1 MNGEDPKKKLVTSLI
16 NHYEPDAVVDD
27 AYYDGLSKK
36 YPDTDTLVSKL
47 ISHYEPD
54 AEVTTEYLGGLYS
67 KYGVEK
73 KSPIDSST
81 QGLQGLGGS
90 SGGNLPSPLSASA
103 TEPETPFIG
112 AGRLESIKESTEPK
126 PAPKK
131 GLVVPNEPIAGLGG
145 RTQSKEGEWEETKL
159 LPQEEQQFRDFMT
172 NDPNVVAW
180 AEEFKRNY
188 GEYPSIEGGG
198 YDYRGAFKSGQKPVP
213 VETENGTEYHW
224 GSIGEMGM
232 ELKSPD
238 HPTRWKSDY
247 MQLTGKNPDE
257 EGISEAR
264 GVAAVRAANLVNNVI
279 EKALNPPADPGTY
292 FIDGKQ
298 VPKGKARQYIDDRSF
313 SQAWLDGNHT
323 VDIQGDDDFKYY
335 AEKQKQSLTDPDWYD
350 SIIAGIFD
358 VKKNAIGLASWAND
372 ITSELTGIPNFME
385 VMATASTQR
394 NQVGTLKENL
404 AKAFEEIEFIE
415 DNLFKVNGEIT
426 DLISDENWGEAGRM
440 MVNTALR
447 SSPNSIVMAGAG
459 AVAGTGLLASAA
471 LTSPLFMGG
480 AYADQEKEVEDINKL
495 GLKSNIENL
504 SKFNRMVT
512 RPVLYGGA
520 EAAGQAIEV
529 GILKSSGKIMV
540 GALGSLVK
548 KTAATVGTG
557 AAKKVAQ
564 EGAAQIWKNLAISA
578 GINPL
583 LEATSEVG
591 TYAMQELTDIALG
604 VSNKTPERIVNEAV
618 NTFIL
623 GWGAGQTMSSPAT
636 AATVVSAAN
645 QARKKLLDYTIAFDP
660 KGVDDLNAAAQQY
673 AQRTGQ
679 NEETIKENIAKREKA
694 VNAVPR
700 DLIRDTRT
708 VDLVE
713 EKQQLTEELKAL
725 DDAFKAP
732 VQEKIDKINAEIARR
747 SERNEYLKKREA
759 QGIEPEV
766 MGDVPIV
773 VASAITRVE
782 TDKPTTL
789 NQLEEASS
797 WLYKE
802 YKRIQEMRN
811 DGDSP
816 ISEERI
822 ADYLDKIG
830 QDIEMLEAAKAKMI
844 EGGDEG
850 VSESN
855 KQTQAEPVNEVKELA
870 TPEPESNKKTP
881 VNIPAKEENSQGV
894 SEPEPQAD
902 VVEEVQEA
910 EAPVGKTEGVAEAV
924 IPKEKA
930 LSLSERINAAKR
942 SVEKKSPIGDILSR
956 AQAYNRMGKR
966 MRQGGIGNQ
975 LFGEMAS
982 IAKENGWTVTL
993 QKTGSVRVLD
1003 ENGKEVRATPVF
1015 KTQEEKKESGQAK
1028 RDAERRKFE
1037 VTNAEPQ
1044 TVEHWVAMALARGTR
1059 FSKKAITSILGS
1071 RADIPA
1077 WMWSNKGV
1085 SLEFLA
1091 ENMRNDGFG
1100 MDTEAEVNQDDVIEA
1115 IRKYATK
1122 SGRQEAFDF
1131 AQEQLDK
1138 MQGKAPI
1145 GMEGATEAEWVE
1157 REQWMEANRYDPSKE
1172 DANEMLRIDE
1182 LSEDDAAVILAEME
1196 KQGEYESSEQFTKD
1210 LQKYANQNG
1219 KASTTKADVKQAET
1233 RDDVSESETERT
1245 DLAKRLR
1252 DKKIGGISFVDPL
1265 FGAIGISKALY
1276 DGAIELAARQ
1286 VEKGTKLGTAIA
1298 NAIKYIDERMSG
1310 KKWDKKAFESSVRD
1324 PLLFVENPEIFN
1336 DLKDEA
1342 MVYVKQS
1349 KSTPTVKGLADYF
1362 EKNGVTG
1369 LELAQVISVFDA
1381 VKDSAP
1387 KREAPKPTSKEDV
1400 AKAHKDER
1408 EKAVA
1413 KLEQAKKEATEKAAK
1428 AKESAKESKEKAV
1441 QSAIEKAKQKY
1452 VNIGYRIG
1460 EAFGKLGG
1468 EIRGK
1473 AEGRKEGRKE
1483 AGSIQKD
1490 FAKQVEDIIL
1500 EAINEAKVK
1509 SPGFTVSPN
1518 QLAAAAKKLLSVNF
1532 NSPLSI
1538 EKAVEYVD
1546 KVLNNATY
1554 ANDIARTKKLKS
1566 VNAKRLGRNDFGI
1579 DDGSMSQALKV
1590 DHEQLSPEELADYME
1605 FLTTISSGP
1614 YNKASN
1620 IDNVNKYAEMY
1631 REQKAEAQEPISEA
1645 QEEANEKRE
1654 LSRNEAKQEAIDE
1667 FEFERRSMSAP
1678 VSEAYQKDYTFLK
1691 SLTEAELDALSEKKL
1706 RELSN
1711 AIRNMRDDIGFMSGN
1726 ASNTIRELKADRI
1739 AAEGKQI
1746 TEGRGFKQLLRD
1758 LILPM
1763 KVSFS
1768 GIQKMTPTDKMKR
1781 LISMMPLNRIDAAM
1795 KGVTGQSIHDTFVQ
1809 PISTAFSVF
1818 SEKMTQLDKGY
1829 DRLYSKV
1836 GKSLIPWKR
1845 EQQRQDEMVKL
1856 SLIAIQKEYEANP
1869 NNEEVS
1875 PLSDYMDA
1883 IREAAVVNDDYAKF
1897 AEKYIAIYESMLDSN
1912 GNFDYVKQEEL
1923 LDKDTKAFYD
1933 YTQAVNAENTPF
1945 VEVSAIRNGENV
1957 SLRQSYTPISV
1968 ALIDYSNLSEVQNM
1982 ASRFSSD
1989 ENVKPTAQ
1997 SGNIKKRTKGGKPLY
2012 LDFHRN
2018 AKKATRSVLL
2028 DYYMREPLRVA
2039 SKAFNK
2045 IAKDPEMSPESRA
2058 FFKGVEANIAQVVKN
2073 TFVNEYFE
2081 GGWKTIAAE
2090 ILKKRGYQMALA
2102 SIPRAGVEFASNL
2115 THAVIN
2121 KPKELIAGAKILS
2134 EYKGNDEDLRTLAI
2148 FAESAQISRM
2158 FERSMSIMSEQGSN
2172 TKGSSSAYGRA
2183 IDQAADAIMSTPDRA
2198 IARPV
2203 WLGSFARTFEQVS
2216 GSPLDIQKMIS
2227 DPEYRQ
2233 ANAAAIA
2240 SARNV
2245 ADINLSQGFAS
2256 MNPFEGVV
2264 SSQVT
2269 KADGWADTFD
2279 KYMTR
2284 FMRYEFQS
2292 AADALNG
2299 LVGRNE
2305 LTRKQAAALLAAT
2318 MLRMASYQFA
2328 MSYAMD
2334 GFYSLIE
2341 AATGTGPDDEEEDN
2355 EDLSQKIG
2363 SAFLGTVISMLVF
2376 RRLGNWAKAPIAWGI
2391 ETLNS
2396 KFGEEAGL
2404 RNGEYDS
2411 FKNSLVFSPI
2421 AGDVQGTDLNS
2432 DKLIPKF
2439 MGPYGPM
2446 AKTAFRAKELLGRTG
2461 VQDGMGG
2468 YLIQPSLKSQEAID
2482 RANNELAVRIVPE
2495 LFMQSIGAPVPR
2507 DIRNLIIRDVFKDF
2521 QDGKGTSNP
2530 TLDKAD
2536 KEIQDKKKS
2545 FVKTTLEKIDR
2556 NNSNKFISKD
2566 KIGVADKIL
2575 EKEGVEASDI
2585 AEKHNVKVFKK
2596 KYKGE
2601 KELLKVF
2608 VTDGGNGESFSDP
2621 KDLAKNYVE
2630 NVSEDKINPRHLTII
2645 KEALKHKYNVNVKKD
2660 TRDDYINSFKSAFN
2674 DYQSILKN
2682 QPK

>member
-1 MNGEDPKKKLVTSLI
+1 
-16 NHYEPDAVVDD
+16 
-27 AYYDGLSKK
+27 
-36 YPDTDTLVSKL
+36 
-47 ISHYEPD
+47 
-54 AEVTTEYLGGLYS
+54 
-67 KYGVEK
+67 
-73 KSPIDSST
+73 
-81 QGLQGLGGS
+81 
-90 SGGNLPSPLSASA
+90 
-103 TEPETPFIG
+103 
-112 AGRLESIKESTEPK
+112 
-126 PAPKK
+126 
-131 GLVVPNEPIAGLGG
+131 
-145 RTQSKEGEWEETKL
+145 
-159 LPQEEQQFRDFMT
+159 
-172 NDPNVVAW
+172 
-180 AEEFKRNY
+180 
-188 GEYPSIEGGG
+188 
-198 YDYRGAFKSGQKPVP
+198 
-213 VETENGTEYHW
+213 
-224 GSIGEMGM
+224 
-232 ELKSPD
+232 
-238 HPTRWKSDY
+238 
-247 MQLTGKNPDE
+247 
-257 EGISEAR
+257 
-264 GVAAVRAANLVNNVI
+264 
-279 EKALNPPADPGTY
+279 
-292 FIDGKQ
+292 
-298 VPKGKARQYIDDRSF
+298 
-313 SQAWLDGNHT
+313 
-323 VDIQGDDDFKYY
+323 
-335 AEKQKQSLTDPDWYD
+335 
-350 SIIAGIFD
+350 
-358 VKKNAIGLASWAND
+358 
-372 ITSELTGIPNFME
+372 
-385 VMATASTQR
+385 
-394 NQVGTLKENL
+394 
-404 AKAFEEIEFIE
+404 
-415 DNLFKVNGEIT
+415 
-426 DLISDENWGEAGRM
+426 
-440 MVNTALR
+440 
-447 SSPNSIVMAGAG
+447 
-459 AVAGTGLLASAA
+459 
-471 LTSPLFMGG
+471 
-480 AYADQEKEVEDINKL
+480 
-495 GLKSNIENL
+495 
-504 SKFNRMVT
+504 
-512 RPVLYGGA
+512 
-520 EAAGQAIEV
+520 
-529 GILKSSGKIMV
+529 
-540 GALGSLVK
+540 
-548 KTAATVGTG
+548 
-557 AAKKVAQ
+557 
-564 EGAAQIWKNLAISA
+564 
-578 GINPL
+578 
-583 LEATSEVG
+583 
-591 TYAMQELTDIALG
+591 
-604 VSNKTPERIVNEAV
+604 
-618 NTFIL
+618 
-623 GWGAGQTMSSPAT
+623 
-636 AATVVSAAN
+636 
-645 QARKKLLDYTIAFDP
+645 
-660 KGVDDLNAAAQQY
+660 
-673 AQRTGQ
+673 
-679 NEETIKENIAKREKA
+679 
-694 VNAVPR
+694 
-700 DLIRDTRT
+700 
-708 VDLVE
+708 
-713 EKQQLTEELKAL
+713 
-725 DDAFKAP
+725 
-732 VQEKIDKINAEIARR
+732 
-747 SERNEYLKKREA
+747 
-759 QGIEPEV
+759 
-766 MGDVPIV
+766 
-773 VASAITRVE
+773 
-782 TDKPTTL
+782 
-789 NQLEEASS
+789 
-797 WLYKE
+797 
-802 YKRIQEMRN
+802 
-811 DGDSP
+811 
-816 ISEERI
+816 
-822 ADYLDKIG
+822 
-830 QDIEMLEAAKAKMI
+830 
-844 EGGDEG
+844 
-850 VSESN
+850 
-855 KQTQAEPVNEVKELA
+855 
-870 TPEPESNKKTP
+870 
-881 VNIPAKEENSQGV
+881 
-894 SEPEPQAD
+894 
-902 VVEEVQEA
+902 
-910 EAPVGKTEGVAEAV
+910 
-924 IPKEKA
+924 
-930 LSLSERINAAKR
+930 
-942 SVEKKSPIGDILSR
+942 
-956 AQAYNRMGKR
+956 
-966 MRQGGIGNQ
+966 
-975 LFGEMAS
+975 
-982 IAKENGWTVTL
+982 
-993 QKTGSVRVLD
+993 
-1003 ENGKEVRATPVF
+1003 
-1015 KTQEEKKESGQAK
+1015 
-1028 RDAERRKFE
+1028 
-1037 VTNAEPQ
+1037 
-1044 TVEHWVAMALARGTR
+1044 
-1059 FSKKAITSILGS
+1059 
-1071 RADIPA
+1071 
-1077 WMWSNKGV
+1077 
-1085 SLEFLA
+1085 
-1091 ENMRNDGFG
+1091 
-1100 MDTEAEVNQDDVIEA
+1100 
-1115 IRKYATK
+1115 
-1122 SGRQEAFDF
+1122 
-1131 AQEQLDK
+1131 
-1138 MQGKAPI
+1138 
-1145 GMEGATEAEWVE
+1145 
-1157 REQWMEANRYDPSKE
+1157 
-1172 DANEMLRIDE
+1172 
-1182 LSEDDAAVILAEME
+1182 
-1196 KQGEYESSEQFTKD
+1196 
-1210 LQKYANQNG
+1210 
-1219 KASTTKADVKQAET
+1219 
-1233 RDDVSESETERT
+1233 
-1245 DLAKRLR
+1245 
-1252 DKKIGGISFVDPL
+1252 
-1265 FGAIGISKALY
+1265 
-1276 DGAIELAARQ
+1276 
-1286 VEKGTKLGTAIA
+1286 
-1298 NAIKYIDERMSG
+1298 
-1310 KKWDKKAFESSVRD
+1310 
-1324 PLLFVENPEIFN
+1324 
-1336 DLKDEA
+1336 
-1342 MVYVKQS
+1342 
-1349 KSTPTVKGLADYF
+1349 
-1362 EKNGVTG
+1362 
-1369 LELAQVISVFDA
+1369 
-1381 VKDSAP
+1381 
-1387 KREAPKPTSKEDV
+1387 
-1400 AKAHKDER
+1400 
-1408 EKAVA
+1408 
-1413 KLEQAKKEATEKAAK
+1413 LEQAKKEATEKAAK

-1518 QLAAAAKKLLSVNF
+1518 QLAAATKKLLSVNF

-1726 ASNTIRELKADRI
+1726 ASNTIRELRAERI

-1795 KGVTGQSIHDTFVQ
+1795 KGITGQSIHDTFVQ

-1982 ASRFSSD
+1982 ASQFSSD

-2102 SIPRAGVEFASNL
+2102 SIPRAGVEFASNM
-2115 THAVIN
+2115 THAAIN

-2264 SSQVT
+2264 ASQVT
-2269 KADGWADTFD
+2269 KADGMIETFD

-2341 AATGTGPDDEEEDN
+2341 AATRTGPDDEEEDN

-2421 AGDVQGTDLNS
+2421 AGDVQGADLNS

-2446 AKTAFRAKELLGRTG
+2446 AKTAFRAKELLGKTG

-2482 RANNELAVRIVPE
+2482 RANNELSVRIVPE

-2545 FVKTTLEKIDR
+2545 FIETTLEKIDR

-2566 KIGVADKIL
+2566 KIGVTDKTL

-2585 AEKHNVKVFKK
+2585 AEKHNVKVFKE
-2596 KYKGE
+2596 KYKSEE
-2601 KELLKVF
+2601 KLLKAF
-2608 VTDGGNGESFSDP
+2608 ISKNGAGESFTDA
-2621 KDLAKNYVE
+2621 KDLAKNYIE
-2630 NVSEDKINPRHLTII
+2630 IVSEDRINPRHIIII
-2645 KEALKHKYNVNVKKD
+2645 KEALKHKSNVNVKKD
-2660 TRDDYINSFKSAFN
+2660 TRDDYINSFKSAFK
-2674 DYQSILKN
+2674 DYQSILKT